1 MPICSMAALSG
12 VRRCPRG
19 ALVGQHM
26 PPRQARGQPLHPIY
40 ALRSRMILQEMLEDA
55 GAQVTFA
62 ADGAEAVTAIKH
74 AAPPFDVILCDI
86 EMPNMDGYEAARSI
100 KARALRSSDSR
111 RMPLQQRGT

>member
-1 MPICSMAALSG
+1 
-12 VRRCPRG
+12 
-19 ALVGQHM
+19 
-26 PPRQARGQPLHPIY
+26 
-40 ALRSRMILQEMLEDA
+40 MILQEMLEDA

-111 RMPLQQRGT
+111 RMPLQQRGTSPVRRAWWATSPSHLPQTS